1 MLIGVFGGLGLFLY
15 GMQTLSD
22 GLQKVA
28 GDRLRRLLEV
38 LTRNPLTG
46 VIMGTVVTAILQSS
60 SATTVMIVGFV
71 NAGLMTLRQAAGVI
85 MGANVGTTVTAQII
99 ALDLSEAALPAT
111 ALGVLLIMFSKNKR
125 TRYVGQ
131 ALVGFGLLF
140 LGMTTMSTSMKPLAD
155 MQWFTD
161 LTARFAQ
168 NPFLGVLAGIG
179 LTGIVQSSSATI
191 GILQGLA
198 REGAISLQ
206 AALPVLFG
214 DNIGTTVTALLASI
228 GTSLAARRAAVMHT
242 LFNVIGTIIFL
253 IIFPLVVP
261 IVLRS
266 STSIVQQI
274 ANAHTGFNVANT
286 LIQLP
291 FIGVLVLLVTRL
303 IPGETEI
310 PSRPHYLDRRFLHS
324 PAVALQQARKHFV
337 LMGQIAKETVHLA
350 AEGVLNNDDEAV
362 QRAFQLEQEVN
373 QMEHEGIQY
382 LLDISKQSIS
392 DQQSEMINMMLNVAN
407 DLERIG
413 DHGENIGELALEKI
427 EAKLGFSEQAQE
439 ELVLMRDQVLALVER
454 AVSVLQTDN
463 KTLASNLYK
472 YEEQIDEL
480 ETQLRN
486 SHMARL
492 NAGAC
497 LTTPGI
503 IFLDVI
509 SNLERVAD
517 HASNIGNWIIDYTP
531 THTSPNLPE
540 HDD

>member
-1 MLIGVFGGLGLFLY
+1 MLYYYGNNVPKTCETMGEFPLDLDMLIGVFGGLGLFLY

-266 STSIVQQI
+266 STGVVQQI

-337 LMGQIAKETVHLA
+337 LMGQIAKGNRSLA
-350 AEGVLNNDDEAV
+350 ARVLNND
-362 QRAFQLEQEVN
+362 
-373 QMEHEGIQY
+373 
-382 LLDISKQSIS
+382 
-392 DQQSEMINMMLNVAN
+392 
-407 DLERIG
+407 
-413 DHGENIGELALEKI
+413 
-427 EAKLGFSEQAQE
+427 
-439 ELVLMRDQVLALVER
+439 
-454 AVSVLQTDN
+454 
-463 KTLASNLYK
+463 
-472 YEEQIDEL
+472 
-480 ETQLRN
+480 
-486 SHMARL
+486 
-492 NAGAC
+492 
-497 LTTPGI
+497 
-503 IFLDVI
+503 
-509 SNLERVAD
+509 
-517 HASNIGNWIIDYTP
+517 
-531 THTSPNLPE
+531 
-540 HDD
+540 